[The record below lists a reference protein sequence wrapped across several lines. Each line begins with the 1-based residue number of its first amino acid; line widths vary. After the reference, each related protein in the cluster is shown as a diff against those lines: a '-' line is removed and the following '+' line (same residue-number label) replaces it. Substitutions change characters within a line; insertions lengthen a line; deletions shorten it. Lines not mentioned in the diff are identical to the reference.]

1 MAPKSSMKSK
11 RKPVT
16 KSVALSQAPVKI
28 TPATRTRSGAIVW
41 HGDVLVG
48 ILKDI
53 QKRARPNGFFS
64 IGKVV
69 CFSWLYHGPHVEL
82 NVFGQGSNCFR
93 VAPDWR
99 HMCPGA
105 IYMFHVVY
113 DDDSGEEIFDECTAG
128 TISSVRYLGTAKSI
142 SDASRRMTLNVS
154 SAVVDMLSYNRELD
168 VDEMSAEPVGGV
180 TFWTMARSQLL

>member
-11 RKPVT
+11 RNPLA

-53 QKRARPNGFFS
+53 QKRARPNSFFS

-82 NVFGQGSNCFR
+82 NVFGQGNNCFR
-93 VAPDWR
+93 VVPDWR
-99 HMCPGA
+99 AMCAGA

-113 DDDSGEEIFDECTAG
+113 DDDNGEDIFDECTAG
-128 TISSVRYLGTAKSI
+128 TISSVRYLGTSKSL
-142 SDASRRMTLNVS
+142 SDASRRMTPNVA
-154 SAVVDMLSYNRELD
+154 SAVADMLDYNEESD
-168 VDEMSAEPVGGV
+168 VN
-180 TFWTMARSQLL
+180 